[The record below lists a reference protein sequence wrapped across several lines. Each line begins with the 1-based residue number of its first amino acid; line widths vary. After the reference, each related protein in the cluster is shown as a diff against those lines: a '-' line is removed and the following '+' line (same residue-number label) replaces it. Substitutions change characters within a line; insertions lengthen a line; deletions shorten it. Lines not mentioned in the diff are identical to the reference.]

1 MTLMWDKLKANI
13 AAAPPDHKLIVLIST
28 GSFNPVHLQHV
39 RMFEIAK
46 SELEKRQQEQLSVV
60 GGFLSPSHDCL
71 FFPVLNKNST
81 VINNDYVRGKL
92 GDNALP
98 ATLRTDLLYRAV
110 GESRWLD
117 VETWECKQRRFIAF
131 PSVAARLQ
139 SVLTNELAMGNIPRD
154 VQVMFLC
161 GADLVHRCRL
171 HDGLGYGL
179 PVVAMARAGCLEVK
193 ETWKSPNSVRGGL
206 LALEVDP
213 ALISDMSSTEVR
225 QRLKE
230 KKSIEDLVHPA
241 VEEALIA
248 RASPKEY
255 KIIEYARN
263 AAAKIW

>member
-60 GGFLSPSHDCL
+60 GGFLSPSHD
-71 FFPVLNKNST
+71 
-81 VINNDYVRGKL
+81 DYVRGKL